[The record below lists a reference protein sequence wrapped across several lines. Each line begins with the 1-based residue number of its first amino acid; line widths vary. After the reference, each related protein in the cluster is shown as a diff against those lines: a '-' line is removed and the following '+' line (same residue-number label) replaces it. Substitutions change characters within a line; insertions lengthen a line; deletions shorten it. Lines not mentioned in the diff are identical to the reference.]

1 VVTAP
6 LRRPGRARRDQGV
19 ATAEYVGT
27 LAVTALVISALLLA
41 ISPPQVLSGVRDLVC
56 AVVTQGC
63 DVGPGEATADGPGT
77 SADTGDGDPA
87 SSAATGEGPGC
98 DGVGGCGLAVLQQV
112 GSALWN
118 VLRAAWDD
126 VTGIWGLITDPGRLI
141 DAVEYVWNNPLDALR
156 QLVWDDESAE
166 MWRDGDYGGAIGRT
180 IWNVGSWFIPGVN
193 LGKGAGVAGD
203 LGRLG
208 RLGARLSNSLD
219 EIAEIAARAQ
229 RAAQNGN
236 LDEAADLAADAQRRA
251 DDLADQARRSGC
263 LTAGVAPQVVLAMGP
278 AGSAGAPVPVGAT
291 VLAAGCDEAAEAAAE
306 AQRLA
311 DEAAAAAR
319 KSPLGESGELL
330 GRDRVNDIQRRVDD
344 RTSGLSPADRQ
355 RIEELAQDPAKG
367 RATPGS
373 RLEAL
378 DVADLERRGDLPGPV
393 RRADERTNPAEDGAD
408 YVDGS
413 GKKWDHKTAWS
424 GPDWDAE
431 RWVDRL
437 QADDLASGEDIIVN
451 YDGLNQRDL
460 DDLQRVVRERGLDDR
475 FIFTRSP

>member
-1 VVTAP
+1 MISTP
-6 LRRPGRARRDQGV
+6 RRGRSLSRGDRGV
-19 ATAEYVGT
+19 STAEYIGT

-41 ISPPQVLSGVRDLVC
+41 ISPPQVMSGARDLVC
-56 AVVTQGC
+56 AVIGQGC
-63 DVGPGEATADGPGT
+63 DVGPGQVTADGDPADAGT
-77 SADTGDGDPA
+77 DTGDGSPVG
-87 SSAATGEGPGC
+87 ATGDEPWCEGI
-98 DGVGGCGLAVLQQV
+98 GGCVLGGLGQV

-118 VLRAAWDD
+118 VGRAAWDD

-141 DAVEYVWNNPLDALR
+141 DAAVYIWNNPLDALR
-156 QLVWDDESAE
+156 QMVWDDETAE
-166 MWRDGDYGGAIGRT
+166 MWGNGDIGGAIGRT

-193 LGKGAGVAGD
+193 LGKGAGIFGD

-208 RLGARLSNSLD
+208 RLGTRISGALD
-219 EIAEIAARAQ
+219 EIADLTARAQ

-263 LTAGVAPQVVLAMGP
+263 LTAGVGPQVLLAMGP
-278 AGSAGAPVPVGAT
+278 PGSAAAGPAI
-291 VLAAGCDEAAEAAAE
+291 LANGCDEAAEAAEE

-319 KSPLGESGELL
+319 LESPLGETGQLV
-330 GRDRVNDIQRRVDD
+330 GRDRINDIQRRVDE
-344 RTSGLSPADRQ
+344 RSAGLSAADRQ
-355 RIEELAQDPAKG
+355 RIEDLAQDPAKG
-367 RATPGS
+367 KATPGS

-378 DVADLERRGDLPGPV
+378 DVSDLERSGDLPGPV

-424 GPDWDAE
+424 GSDWNAE
-431 RWVDRL
+431 RWVDKL
-437 QADDLASGEDIIVN
+437 EADDLASGEDIIVN